1 MANRFRKF
9 VESIIFVGMT
19 SAAQKATDSS
29 PRKFRLL
36 APLERFL
43 SAPSP
48 SDPFYLTNRTFGQK
62 LTRVLWFA
70 LPVTVVVGA
79 AMVAIGVH
87 ASRAVKPAKEPTA
100 AEIAAKI
107 LPNFNTNFELETNK
121 DLAVLEVH
129 CEHTGGSLLVGNL
142 QNKTGHTILEG
153 VVVFDLADQSGSRLG
168 GVTVTEK
175 NLAPGAVRQFKQPI
189 VQTTATF
196 ALVRDVQ
203 TR

>member
-9 VESIIFVGMT
+9 IESIIFVGMMPG
-19 SAAQKATDSS
+19 AQKTADSS
-29 PRKFRLL
+29 PRKLRLL

-62 LTRVLWFA
+62 LTRVLWIA
-70 LPVTVVVGA
+70 LPVAVVVGI

-87 ASRAVKPAKEPTA
+87 ASKAAKPPKEPTP

-107 LPNFNTNFELETNK
+107 LPNFNTNFDLETNK
-121 DLAVLEVH
+121 DLEVLEVH
-129 CEHTGGSLLVGNL
+129 CEHTGVSLLVGSL
-142 QNKTGHTILEG
+142 QNKTDRTISEG
-153 VVVFDLADQSGSRLG
+153 VVVFDLADESGSRLG
-168 GVTVTEK
+168 GVTVTET
-175 NLAPGAVRQFKQPI
+175 NLAPGAVRQFRQPI
-189 VQTTATF
+189 VQTTATY
-196 ALVRDVQ
+196 ALVRDVH